1 MANYP
6 NIKFPNDAAHMLF
19 DMGYTYAVLAR
30 TRTVLES
37 ALDWSMPEHIKA
49 EMQLLLEE
57 IAALQ
62 KGRLQTI
69 NALYA
74 NADSALELLEKIVAP
89 QEK

>member
-37 ALDWSMPEHIKA
+37 ALGWSMPEHIKA